1 MLDRLPGGLRGG
13 KLILGGFLLFLLV
26 LLLLRWSAAI
36 YIEHLWYAAEGA
48 ARVFWT
54 RNAWEWG
61 ARLLIG
67 VVTAVLAWANL
78 RVVARTFAGIQ
89 IRRRYGDLVIQ
100 EKLPGSYVRWGL
112 FGASILTGLWF
123 TAAVPQGTGLQA
135 LLMVHAPAVGEVDPI
150 LGRDLG
156 FYLFRYPVLLGLVS
170 YGMVVTVFSA
180 ALVAAG
186 YSATGAISWGG
197 GRVSLGVLPR
207 KHLGILAAAFL
218 VLLGIRFVLAPYGLL
233 LDGNSAVQ
241 GIFGYTDQEARIPA
255 FRMTAFLC
263 FATAGAAAWGA
274 LQGRLIPAAAG
285 AGALVVL
292 GVGVLQVYPSFVQRF
307 QVQPNELAR
316 ETPYIEHA
324 VAYTR
329 QGFGLAEMER
339 ERMDYRPP
347 AGEDWSRGLERL
359 QRLPIWT
366 EGTLLSTFRQIE
378 ARFRYYEFTTV
389 AFDRY
394 PADGRMEPVA
404 LAVREV
410 DPTQIPDPSWQNL
423 HLRER
428 FISGNGAV
436 AGQLNRRT
444 EQGRLPMF
452 LTAIPPEFREGPG
465 VPDNLRLTR
474 PQVYVGS
481 RPQFYAVVTEDEEG
495 FRAPD
500 GGPGIPG
507 EDYPAGIPMTSF
519 ARTLALAWHFQDAN
533 LLFASE
539 VTRESRF
546 LFRRDVESRVRALAP
561 FLHLPEAPYP
571 VVADGRVVWILEG
584 FTRSRSFPLSR
595 SHELGARQEASYLR
609 NSVKIT
615 VDAVTGETRLYAA
628 EPGDPILQGW
638 SRAFPGLIRELDEL
652 SPDLREHLRYSRWL
666 LEVQTSVLTRFHQD
680 SPPVFHGQQDRW
692 ALAQE
697 LSVGSNPVPYRPE
710 FGLLTL
716 PGETE
721 ESFVLSTV
729 FVPAG
734 RQNLASFL
742 AARWTPDAGPELRL
756 WDVPL
761 EEQVP
766 GPRQVEALV
775 EQDPEIS
782 QQFSLWR
789 QGGSQ
794 VWTGHLHLVPV
805 GNTLLYMEP
814 IFLAAD
820 FDAIP
825 EIRRFVVSDGRRV
838 VMETTMA
845 EAVRALAMGEGA
857 ALDEVDLDVL
867 DDPDPFRIPD
877 EETVPPA
884 PIPDPP
890 EPTPPPTS
898 PEALQL
904 LDEAEERLR
913 AGDWEGFGRK
923 LEELRALLRR
933 QAGG

>member
-1 MLDRLPGGLRGG
+1 MLDRIPGGLRGG
-13 KLILGGFLLFLLV
+13 KLILAAFLLFLFV
-26 LLLLRWSAAI
+26 LLALRWAAAI
-36 YIEHLWYAAEGA
+36 YVEHLWYQAEEA
-48 ARVFWT
+48 TRVFWT
-54 RNAWEWG
+54 RNTWEWG
-61 ARLLIG
+61 SRLAVG
-67 VVTAVLAWANL
+67 VVTTLLAWANL

-100 EKLPGSYVRWGL
+100 EMLPTSYVRWGL
-112 FGASILTGLWF
+112 WGASILTGLWF

-135 LLMVHAPAVGEVDPI
+135 LLMVHGPTVGEVDPI
-150 LGRDLG
+150 LGMDLG
-156 FYLFRYPVLLGLVS
+156 FYLFRYPVLLGLLS
-170 YGMVVTVFSA
+170 YGLVVTLFSA

-186 YSATGAISWGG
+186 YTATGAISWGN
-197 GRVSLGVLPR
+197 GRVTLRELPR

-218 VLLGIRFVLAPYGLL
+218 VLLGLRFVLAPFGLL

-241 GIFGYTDQEARIPA
+241 GIFGFTDHEARIPA
-255 FRMTAFLC
+255 LRMTAFLC
-263 FATAGAAAWGA
+263 FATAGAALWGA
-274 LQGRLIPAAAG
+274 LRGRLIPAAAG
-285 AGALVVL
+285 AAALVVL
-292 GVGVLQVYPSFVQRF
+292 GVGVLQVYPALVQRF

-316 ETPYIEHA
+316 ETPYIQHA
-324 VAYTR
+324 VEYTR
-329 QGFGLAEMER
+329 RGFALGELHR
-339 ERMDYRPP
+339 ERLDYRPP
-347 AGEDWSRGLERL
+347 SGEDWARGLDRL
-359 QRLPIWT
+359 QRLPVWT
-366 EGTLLSTFRQIE
+366 EATLLATFRQIE

-394 PADGRMEPVA
+394 PAGDRLEPVA
-404 LAVREV
+404 VAVREV

-436 AGQLNRRT
+436 AGQLSRRT

-465 VPDNLRLTR
+465 VPDDLRLTR

-481 RPQFYAVVTEDEEG
+481 RPQFYAVITEDEEG

-500 GGPGIPG
+500 GTPGIPG
-507 EDYPAGIPMTSF
+507 VDYPAGVAMSSLL
-519 ARTLALAWHFQDAN
+519 RTLALAWHFQDAN

-546 LFRRDVESRVRALAP
+546 LFRRDVESRIRALAP
-561 FLHLPEAPYP
+561 FLLLPEAPYP
-571 VVADGRVVWILEG
+571 VVTDGRVVWIVEA

-595 SHELGARQEASYLR
+595 SHDLGNRQEASYLR
-609 NSVKIT
+609 NSVKVT

-628 EPGDPILQGW
+628 DPTDPVLQGW
-638 SRAFPGLIRELDEL
+638 SRAFPGLVRELDEFPSRL
-652 SPDLREHLRYSRWL
+652 GAHLRYSRWL
-666 LEVQTSVLTRFHQD
+666 LDVQTSVLTRFHQD
-680 SPPVFHGQQDRW
+680 NPPVFHGQQDRW

-697 LSVGSNPVPYRPE
+697 LSTGSSPVVYRPE
-710 FGLLTL
+710 YGLLTL

-742 AARWTPDAGPELRL
+742 AARWTREGGPELRL
-756 WDVPL
+756 WDIPV

-805 GNTLLYMEP
+805 GETLLYMEP

-825 EIRRFVVSDGRRV
+825 EIRRFVVSDGQRV
-838 VMETTMA
+838 VMENTLA
-845 EAVRALAMGEGA
+845 EAVQALAAGEGA
-857 ALDEVDLDVL
+857 RLELDE
-867 DDPDPFRIPD
+867 DDPYVAPPDGDPTPTPR
-877 EETVPPA
+877 
-884 PIPDPP
+884 PDPSMDR
-890 EPTPPPTS
+890 S
-898 PEALQL
+898 PVVSGEALEL
-904 LDEAEERLR
+904 LEEAEARLR
-913 AGDWEGFGRK
+913 AGDWEGFGRR
-923 LEELRALLRR
+923 LEELRTLLRR
-933 QAGG
+933 QAEGPSGG